1 MKLNMA
7 LLGVKRLHLIVTDS
21 RGKGLGDLIRSK
33 KMTVEPRDVLVRDG
47 ANLQV
52 LIEAA
57 SKHLQKNPFDVVYIA
72 GGACDITTKNR
83 VTKQIGYGWDKG
95 KDLEDYLLEVLDKA
109 DKSFKKEF
117 PASKIIFC
125 PLIASELSRV
135 VTCGK
140 VTPADQREVEE
151 AVWSFN
157 TAVFKINKE
166 RQVVSPS
173 LHHQVHRFC
182 KGRRRAYYYHLQDGL
197 HLTDYLKNKWADEF
211 TTVMAHN

>member
-7 LLGVKRLHLIVTDS
+7 LLGGKRLHLIVTDS

-33 KMTVEPRDVLVRDG
+33 KMTVEPR
-47 ANLQV
+47 
-52 LIEAA
+52 
-57 SKHLQKNPFDVVYIA
+57 
-72 GGACDITTKNR
+72 
-83 VTKQIGYGWDKG
+83 
-95 KDLEDYLLEVLDKA
+95 
-109 DKSFKKEF
+109 
-117 PASKIIFC
+117 
-125 PLIASELSRV
+125 
-135 VTCGK
+135 
-140 VTPADQREVEE
+140 E

-182 KGRRRAYYYHLQDGL
+182 KGRRRAYYHHLQDGL